1 MPCLLVTTT
10 TTSGEATRELPQHLE
25 HAFGKAN
32 LRRGF
37 SREQNV
43 GRIELTKA
51 GGGAGKA
58 NQGCQQQLQ
67 GTAATT
73 LLQVREDFDASRE
86 VQSYR

>member
-10 TTSGEATRELPQHLE
+10 TTSAEATRELPQHLE

-43 GRIELTKA
+43 GRIELSKA
-51 GGGAGKA
+51 GDGAGKT
-58 NQGCQQQLQ
+58 NQGCQQPLQ
-67 GTAATT
+67 GTTSTT
-73 LLQVREDFDASRE
+73 NFL
-86 VQSYR
+86 